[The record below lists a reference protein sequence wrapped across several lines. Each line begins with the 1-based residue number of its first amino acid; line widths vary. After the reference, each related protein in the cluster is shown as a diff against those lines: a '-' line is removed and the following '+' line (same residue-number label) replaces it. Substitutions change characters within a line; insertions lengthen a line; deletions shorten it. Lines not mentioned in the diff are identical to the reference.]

1 MTPSE
6 DEAPAGPRDVE
17 SVMLASR
24 AMVAVAARSLA
35 DVEDSVT
42 LPQMR
47 ILALVDV
54 LGSMTL
60 GDVAAE
66 LGVHASNAT
75 RLADRLA
82 AAGLLDRQPVS
93 TDRRSLRLVL
103 TRRGRRFMDRV
114 TAHRRRSVE
123 EILARIP
130 DAERRHVAGAFGA
143 FALAAREPRA
153 GDATHLG
160 WHG

>member
-1 MTPSE
+1 MAHNE
-6 DEAPAGPRDVE
+6 DEAPGGPDDVE

-24 AMVAVAARSLA
+24 AMVALAARSLA
-35 DVEDSVT
+35 EVDESVT

-60 GDVAAE
+60 SEVATE

-82 AAGLLDRQPVS
+82 AAGLLERQPVS
-93 TDRRSLRLVL
+93 ADRRSLRLVL
-103 TRRGRRFMDRV
+103 TRRGHRFMDRV
-114 TAHRRRSVE
+114 TAHRRRSIAQ
-123 EILARIP
+123 ILARMP
-130 DAERRHVAGAFGA
+130 EDERRQVAALFTA

-153 GDATHLG
+153 SDATQLG